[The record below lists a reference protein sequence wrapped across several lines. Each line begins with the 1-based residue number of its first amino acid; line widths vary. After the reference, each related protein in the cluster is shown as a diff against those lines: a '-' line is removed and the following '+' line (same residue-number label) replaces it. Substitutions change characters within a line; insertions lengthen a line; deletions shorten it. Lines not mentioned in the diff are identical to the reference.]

1 MFKIIPIISV
11 YGCKKTQT
19 NKHGENIWKNI
30 FFSFLIVKW
39 ILNFVY
45 EVS

>member
-11 YGCKKTQT
+11 NECKKTQT
-19 NKHGENIWKNI
+19 KKHGENIWKN
-30 FFSFLIVKW
+30 FSFSFLTVKW